1 MNFRSL
7 KVDSGEHPLKSYH
20 IRTLRNKNRF
30 LASLL
35 VLASWQSLVGLYQ
48 ILCYTVIIVGGLY
61 CLFGW
66 TILLFLVGCTA
77 IVGGLYC
84 YVLVDF
90 KFNFV
95 GLYCYVFVD
104 FSFNMLSTVASYLQN
119 FHP

>member
-7 KVDSGEHPLKSYH
+7 KVDSGEHPLKSCH
-20 IRTLRNKNRF
+20 IRTLRKKNSF

-35 VLASWQSLVGLYQ
+35 VLASWQCLVGLYQ
-48 ILCYTVIIVGGLY
+48 ILCYTGIIVGGLY

-77 IVGGLYC
+77 IVGGLYR

-95 GLYCYVFVD
+95 GLYCYVLVD
-104 FSFNMLSTVASYLQN
+104 SSFNMLSTVASYLQN
-119 FHP
+119 SHP